1 MTRLRTCAL
10 AALAVCAAAGLA
22 GCLPDSR
29 AVAVSMTGGD
39 PDRGRTLIRQYG
51 CHTCHT
57 IPGVRG
63 ADAVVGPPL
72 DRIGVRTYL
81 GGSLANSPENLI
93 RWIRAPQSIRPG
105 TAMPDTGVGERDGRD
120 IAAYLYTLR

>member
-1 MTRLRTCAL
+1 MKRLRAGAL
-10 AALAVCAAAGLA
+10 AALTACAAAAVA
-22 GCLPDSR
+22 GCLPDAT

-39 PDRGRTLIRQYG
+39 PERGRSLIRQYG

-93 RWIRAPQSIRPG
+93 RWIRDPRSIRPD
-105 TAMPDTGVGERDGRD
+105 TAMPDTGVGELDGRD